1 MLLVVRRVEKREPRI
16 CASDQWS
23 WPFDRVWW
31 LFTRESLPNLLWLR
45 KSAGI
50 LLGDL
55 FLWFVGLSLNCGD
68 DFLFFLI
75 EVNFALDYCFVVES
89 CSDQESY
96 FGDTSSVLVS
106 SSWFQY
112 QLTIPKWGIVH
123 QPHLHSIIVSFWKY
137 DSAPTKTFREACT
150 LPPLLCGR

>member
-1 MLLVVRRVEKREPRI
+1 MISERGLLTEFDDYLLARVCQIYCDCEKVR
-16 CASDQWS
+16 
-23 WPFDRVWW
+23 
-31 LFTRESLPNLLWLR
+31 
-45 KSAGI
+45 GI

-96 FGDTSSVLVS
+96 FGDTSSV
-106 SSWFQY
+106 FGNEIKIDQRGA
-112 QLTIPKWGIVH
+112 I
-123 QPHLHSIIVSFWKY
+123 
-137 DSAPTKTFREACT
+137 
-150 LPPLLCGR
+150 